1 MNKLRE
7 RIIRHQVVL
16 IDLALILTAILMFFI
31 TDMIVFFFHII
42 FVLLAIGAFF
52 WKFRTFALRAS
63 FWVILTTA
71 MVLRAVLSGQ
81 TQFDELI
88 EIPLLSTI
96 LMTVFF
102 ISSRRAQ
109 AQIQLEN
116 EHIALTQVL
125 KERNEVLIKLE
136 QLEKEHLAYTSFLEF
151 LNQITRMTLESDKLE
166 ATLGILVRQ
175 IAELFKADDC
185 FFARWDD
192 TNAVTIPTT
201 AYGSLSDI
209 YPQMHFEPGERT
221 LTASIMEAG
230 HPIDISNLENSS
242 YINPK
247 SASIFPSSSMLGLP
261 LIVQSRKLG
270 ALILGY
276 NKKRV
281 FATDEI
287 ARAEIVAEQIA
298 LVLSKTQLLEEAHKQ
313 VVELT
318 VLHDVAVASIEAD
331 SEDQLIEHVTNIIGQ
346 NLFLDNFGVMLL
358 DENSEVLHAHSSYR
372 FLSTEELHMIDISL
386 GEGITG
392 HVAKTGISQRIGN
405 VRHIESYLDV
415 DKRTVSELC
424 VPIKL
429 RERVLG
435 VINAESMKK
444 DAFTADDERLLI
456 TLAGQLATAIEQLR
470 KAQNE
475 RKWLDQLAHSND
487 LIYSIAQITTQI
499 ERALTTDE
507 IIKTLG
513 DELHNI
519 RLTCIMAVYNVDQ
532 SSFTVNYT
540 SLEPHF
546 LEIVENGLGY
556 PLIQYTFS
564 RDKLNQALGAKE
576 ILHPTAISNPEVEIQ
591 ILFDNAEDP
600 GILRI
605 LHEIGVTPETEPLRL
620 PLVFE
625 EDLLG
630 ILWLWGEGI
639 TKSDLPIMSIF
650 ARQIGISLERAR
662 LFQEMQGLALT
673 DPLTGLHNRR
683 SFFQLGKVEFSRAQ
697 RMNRPLSCMMLDLD
711 HFKQVNDNYGHQGGD
726 QILLEFA
733 NRCKNAVREMD
744 FVGRYGGE
752 EIIILLPETD
762 LITALQIAE
771 RMCMSIGGTPMKIRQ
786 QEINVTASIGVA
798 AKDENTDQLET
809 LIARADQAMYIAKH
823 KGRNL
828 VAISK

>member
-1 MNKLRE
+1 MNKLAYPRYKITPYLGVALIYVLYVAVFAVFHTRVGDGIASLAIIPVIGGSWYFGIRGGVLIATLSALANMFLRTFTGYSYLESLTNPSMIVDTFILIFVAVIVGRLGTVTRE
-7 RIIRHQVVL
+7 RRDAIIR
-16 IDLALILTAILMFFI
+16 
-31 TDMIVFFFHII
+31 
-42 FVLLAIGAFF
+42 
-52 WKFRTFALRAS
+52 
-63 FWVILTTA
+63 
-71 MVLRAVLSGQ
+71 
-81 TQFDELI
+81 
-88 EIPLLSTI
+88 
-96 LMTVFF
+96 
-102 ISSRRAQ
+102 
-109 AQIQLEN
+109 LE
-116 EHIALTQVL
+116 
-125 KERNEVLIKLE
+125 K
-136 QLEKEHLAYTSFLEF
+136 LEKEHLAYTSFLEF
-151 LNQITRMTLESDKLE
+151 LNQITRMTLESDELE
-166 ATLGILVRQ
+166 STLGILVEQ

-192 TNAVTIPTT
+192 ANAITIPIV

-209 YPQMHFEPGERT
+209 YPQMYFDPGERT
-221 LTASIMEAG
+221 LTASVMEAG
-230 HPIDISNLENSS
+230 HPIDISNLEDSS
-242 YINPK
+242 SINPK
-247 SASIFPSSSMLGLP
+247 FASIFPSSSMLGLP
-261 LIVQSRKLG
+261 LIVQGRKLG

-281 FATDEI
+281 FAPDEI
-287 ARAEIVAEQIA
+287 ARAEIAAEQIA

-318 VLHDVAVASIEAD
+318 ALHDVAVASIEAD

-358 DENSEVLHAHSSYR
+358 DENSEALHAHSSYR

-392 HVAKTGISQRIGN
+392 QVAKTGMSQRIGN
-405 VRHIESYLDV
+405 VRHVEGYLDV
-415 DKRTVSELC
+415 DKRTISELC

-435 VINAESMKK
+435 VINAESIKS
-444 DAFTADDERLLI
+444 DAFNADDERLLV

-475 RKWLDQLAHSND
+475 RKWLDQLAHSNE
-487 LIYSIAQITTQI
+487 LIYSLAHIATHT
-499 ERALTTDE
+499 EKALTPDE
-507 IIKTLG
+507 IIQVLG
-513 DELHNI
+513 RELHGI
-519 RLTCIMAVYNVDQ
+519 RLTCVIAVYDQ
-532 SSFTVNYT
+532 GRKSFTIEHT
-540 SLEPHF
+540 SMEPKVLEQMEEGIGF
-546 LEIVENGLGY
+546 
-556 PLIQYTFS
+556 PLIKHTIS
-564 RDKLNQALGAKE
+564 LDKWNSVLAKE
-576 ILHPTAISNPEVEIQ
+576 NILDPVIVSRPENEIQ
-591 ILFDNAEDP
+591 ILFTRQRRE
-600 GILRI
+600 GISNI
-605 LHEIGVTPETEPLRL
+605 LQGIGITPEIEPLRL
-620 PLVFE
+620 PLMFE
-625 EDLLG
+625 ENLLG

-639 TKSDLPIMSIF
+639 VKADLPIMSIF
-650 ARQIGISLERAR
+650 AKQIGISLERAR
-662 LFQEMQGLALT
+662 LFQEVQSLALT

-733 NRCKNAVREMD
+733 NRCKDSVREMD
-744 FVGRYGGE
+744 LVGRYGGE
-752 EIIILLPETD
+752 EIIIILPETD

-771 RMCMSIGGTPMKIRQ
+771 RTCASIAGTPMKIRQ

-828 VAISK
+828 VAISR